1 LYLEYYLSI
10 YAEKLKNIMHSRH
23 SMRTLPKEEK
33 LITSKEIADKFNI
46 SYPTVT
52 HYTNMGFF
60 RVVAKRGNKRLY
72 DEDEVR
78 NCLAKIR
85 EKVNE
90 GYPLRLIRDN
100 LFKV

>member
-1 LYLEYYLSI
+1 M
-10 YAEKLKNIMHSRH
+10 LKAGKNMHSRH
-23 SMRTLPKEEK
+23 LTQAPSKLQK
-33 LITSKEIADKFNI
+33 LITSKEISDRFDI

-72 DEDEVR
+72 SEDEVKA
-78 NCLAKIR
+78 CLTKIK

-90 GYPLRLIRDN
+90 GYPLRLIRDS

>member
-1 LYLEYYLSI
+1 MRL
-10 YAEKLKNIMHSRH
+10 RH
-23 SMRTLPKEEK
+23 SIGTLPKEGK

-60 RVVAKRGNKRLY
+60 TVVGKRGNKRLY
-72 DEDEVR
+72 DEDKVEG
-78 NCLAKIR
+78 CLTKIK
-85 EKVNE
+85 EKVNQ

>member
-1 LYLEYYLSI
+1 
-10 YAEKLKNIMHSRH
+10 MHSRH
-23 SMRTLPKEEK
+23 LTQTSTKSQK
-33 LITSKEIADKFNI
+33 LITSKEIADEFNI

-78 NCLAKIR
+78 ACLAKIR

-90 GYPLRLIRDN
+90 GYPLRLIRDS

>member
-1 LYLEYYLSI
+1 
-10 YAEKLKNIMHSRH
+10 MHSRH
-23 SMRTLPKEEK
+23 LSRTVSKADS
-33 LITSKEIADKFNI
+33 LITSKEIADKFDI

-60 RVVAKRGNKRLY
+60 RVVGKRGNKRLY
-72 DEDEVR
+72 DEGEVKAIIGR
-78 NCLAKIR
+78 IR
-85 EKVNE
+85 EMVNQ

>member
-1 LYLEYYLSI
+1 MRL
-10 YAEKLKNIMHSRH
+10 RH
-23 SMRTLPKEEK
+23 LTGTLPKEGK

-60 RVVAKRGNKRLY
+60 TVVGKRGNKRLY
-72 DEDEVR
+72 DEDKVGD
-78 NCLAKIR
+78 CLTKIK
-85 EKVNE
+85 EKVNQ

>member
-1 LYLEYYLSI
+1 MPL
-10 YAEKLKNIMHSRH
+10 RH
-23 SMRTLPKEEK
+23 LMQTQSKSQK
-33 LITSKEIADKFNI
+33 LITSKEIADKFDI

-60 RVVAKRGNKRLY
+60 KVVARRGNKRLY

-78 NCLAKIR
+78 GCLTKIR

-90 GYPLRLIRDN
+90 GYPLRLIRDS
-100 LFKV
+100 LFKI

>member
-1 LYLEYYLSI
+1 
-10 YAEKLKNIMHSRH
+10 MHSRH
-23 SMRTLPKEEK
+23 SIRTLPKEER

-60 RVVAKRGNKRLY
+60 TVVGRRGNKRLY

-78 NCLAKIR
+78 SCFAKIK
-85 EKVNE
+85 EKVNQ
-90 GYPLRLIRDN
+90 GYPLRLIRDS

>member
-1 LYLEYYLSI
+1 MRL
-10 YAEKLKNIMHSRH
+10 RH
-23 SMRTLPKEEK
+23 SIGTLPKEGK

-60 RVVAKRGNKRLY
+60 TVVGKRGNKRLY
-72 DEDEVR
+72 DEDKVED
-78 NCLAKIR
+78 CLAKIK
-85 EKVNE
+85 EKVNQ
-90 GYPLRLIRDN
+90 GYPLRLIWDN

>member
-1 LYLEYYLSI
+1 MGTLS
-10 YAEKLKNIMHSRH
+10 
-23 SMRTLPKEEK
+23 KEGK

-60 RVVAKRGNKRLY
+60 TVVGKRGNKRLY
-72 DEDEVR
+72 DEGEVR
-78 NCLAKIR
+78 SCLAKIK
-85 EKVNE
+85 EKVNQ